1 METVPPEDI
10 SARLMESNEEYRILA
25 RKHSHYDRRL
35 EELSARRFPSTDEQV
50 ETQRLKK
57 LKLQLKDRM
66 HAILREHQ
74 DRAS

>member
-1 METVPPEDI
+1 METVTPEDI
-10 SARLMESNEEYRILA
+10 SARLMESNEEFRTLA
-25 RKHSHYDRRL
+25 RQHLDYDRQL

-50 ETQRLKK
+50 EQQRLKK

-74 DRAS
+74 ARAS

>member
-10 SARLMESNEEYRILA
+10 SARLMESNEEYRTLA
-25 RKHSHYDRRL
+25 RKHSNYDRRL

-74 DRAS
+74 AHAS

>member
-10 SARLMESNEEYRILA
+10 SARLMESNEEYRTLA
-25 RKHSHYDRRL
+25 RKHSNYDRRL

-74 DRAS
+74 VRAS

>member
-25 RKHSHYDRRL
+25 RKHSNYDRRL

-74 DRAS
+74 ARAS

>member
-1 METVPPEDI
+1 METVSPEDI